1 LNKGIL
7 FGENPCVTLD
17 IIQNEAGNHI
27 PVSFDIPW
35 MDSQRKSASLHIE
48 QYCINSAHP
57 ASGLYSLVNITTAD
71 APSSSDLRWG
81 TYQGKT

>member
-27 PVSFDIPW
+27 PVGFGIPW

-48 QYCINSAHP
+48 QY
-57 ASGLYSLVNITTAD
+57 
-71 APSSSDLRWG
+71 
-81 TYQGKT
+81 

>member
-17 IIQNEAGNHI
+17 VIQNEAGNHI
-27 PVSFDIPW
+27 PVGFGIPW

-48 QYCINSAHP
+48 QYCTSALIAP
-57 ASGLYSLVNITTAD
+57 TQPLASIR
-71 APSSSDLRWG
+71 SSIL
-81 TYQGKT
+81 